1 KKHNDEQQ
9 TESNLINSPSSS
21 FSSELQKPPS
31 TSSSSDD
38 QITSDLVLVTS
49 SSSLKAS
56 VSLNES
62 IRTKSVLND
71 ISASCNDPPVQPVLK
86 NYPINHQK
94 RSFQSICSIFDTQVM
109 GQHSLGFKMDSY
121 RRYYQEYPAIIK
133 ALDDISEEDSDTRS
147 TNAGGLLRHV
157 KKSMFIITSFIL
169 HKLLGLIKVL
179 SNHLKNPSL
188 DYIRDEH
195 FILSIIQQITDLR
208 NEQTFSEIYDK
219 ANEFCN
225 VNHVDLVQ
233 QYRSR
238 RKTVV
243 PARFQEC
250 LIDSTLGQREML
262 STLTDFMS
270 RIYFP
275 LIDCMLTELN
285 DRFSLQ
291 TLSLMKNI
299 STVYPENE
307 NFLNIDATDDFSRH
321 IDGDS
326 SELKSE
332 LNIIKSMHMPQPL
345 NDIIQFLNELL
356 PMSTAFP

>member
-1 KKHNDEQQ
+1 MTHRLSQFKSLRLQYCPWGRGNGKSKKRNDEQE

-21 FSSELQKPPS
+21 FSSELQNSPS

-62 IRTKSVLND
+62 VRTKSVPND

-147 TNAGGLLRHV
+147 TNAD
-157 KKSMFIITSFIL
+157 
-169 HKLLGLIKVL
+169 
-179 SNHLKNPSL
+179 PSL
-188 DYIRDEH
+188 DYICGEH
-195 FILSIIQQITDLR
+195 LILSIIQQITDLR

-285 DRFSLQ
+285 DRFSLK